1 MEIKKSIAM
10 LLTAIVIS
18 GVGINGQEVEA
29 SSASETKSSTQ
40 ARILAQR
47 QKRYEEF
54 NAWYASQSQEYR
66 DKLWKIRTGEVD
78 GPDKA
83 WKIAWNDFN
92 VWKSGRNNPAT
103 TSQNNAISQHS
114 GSSIDL
120 SQFSRAAEYSNKL
133 VQSYSN
139 LFINASSH
147 KIISLICESEIEY
160 FDNYHQSGRK
170 YEEARG
176 VPLKYQYSNQV
187 LTPKDGLEGSDY
199 FTDDMGWQLYSKYP
213 LYPGEYAASCV
224 GRAWPANEN
233 KRVIA
238 LLDNNQVL
246 QTRFLMCEDVAYVI
260 TDTGIVRLAIPQ
272 GNGEADYKMRGVLSQ
287 LHYTGPANPHY
298 LVWHDNQ

>member
-10 LLTAIVIS
+10 LLTAMVIA
-18 GVGINGQEVEA
+18 GVGINGQEAEA
-29 SSASETKSSTQ
+29 SDSQRAQATT

-54 NAWYASQSQEYR
+54 KAWVNSQSQEYK

-83 WKIAWNDFN
+83 WNIAWNDFN
-92 VWKSGRNNPAT
+92 AWKSGKTRPAVM
-103 TSQNNAISQHS
+103 SQNNAISQHS
-114 GSSIDL
+114 GSSINL
-120 SQFSRAAEYSNKL
+120 SQFPRAAEYSNKK
-133 VQSYSN
+133 VASYSN

-147 KIISLICESEIEY
+147 KIISLIYETETEY
-160 FDNYHQSGRK
+160 ASDYHSGRK
-170 YEEARG
+170 DEEARG

-187 LTPKDGLEGSDY
+187 LTPKDGLDGSDY
-199 FTDDMGWQLYSKYP
+199 FTDNMGMPSYSKYP
-213 LYPGEYAASCV
+213 LYPGKYIYQSI

-233 KRVIA
+233 RRVIA

-272 GNGEADYKMRGVLSQ
+272 GDGEADYKMRGVLSQ
-287 LHYTGPANPHY
+287 LHYTGPANSY
-298 LVWHDNQ
+298 YQSWHDNK